1 MKLALNGALTIG
13 TLDGANV
20 EIRERVGAENFFI
33 FGLTAIEVEEN
44 RRSRFSGRD
53 AVKVSSLLGDVLD
66 SVASGMFSPDEP
78 DRFRVLVDELLNYD
92 QFMVAADFDAY
103 WNAQR
108 AVDALWNQPDLWW
121 RASITNTARMG
132 WFSSDRTVR
141 EYADEIW
148 GLSV

>member
-1 MKLALNGALTIG
+1 LHGALTIG

-33 FGLTAIEVEEN
+33 FGLTAIEVEEK

-53 AVKVSSLLGDVLD
+53 AVKASSLLGDVLD

-92 QFMVAADFDAY
+92 H
-103 WNAQR
+103 
-108 AVDALWNQPDLWW
+108 LWLQPTSMLIGTLSAPSMPCGINPICGGV
-121 RASITNTARMG
+121 RASRTPHEWGGSRRTAP
-132 WFSSDRTVR
+132 SESTRTKSG
-141 EYADEIW
+141 A
-148 GLSV
+148 

>member
-1 MKLALNGALTIG
+1 
-13 TLDGANV
+13 
-20 EIRERVGAENFFI
+20 
-33 FGLTAIEVEEN
+33 
-44 RRSRFSGRD
+44 
-53 AVKVSSLLGDVLD
+53 
-66 SVASGMFSPDEP
+66 
-78 DRFRVLVDELLNYD
+78 
-92 QFMVAADFDAY
+92 MVAADFDAY